1 MSSNQDRETRTAAED
16 EEQTEPDPEQQSTF
30 AASAEEASSKA
41 ADVIDTIDEVLEE
54 FDDLTLSELGF
65 RKGEEVD
72 AEEIDKAIADKI
84 RGFVQK
90 GGQ

>member
-16 EEQTEPDPEQQSTF
+16 EEQAGPDPEQSSTS

-41 ADVIDTIDEVLEE
+41 ADVIDAIDEVLEE

-65 RKGEEVD
+65 RKGEVLD
-72 AEEIDKAIADKI
+72 ADEIDKAIADKI

-90 GGQ
+90 DGQ